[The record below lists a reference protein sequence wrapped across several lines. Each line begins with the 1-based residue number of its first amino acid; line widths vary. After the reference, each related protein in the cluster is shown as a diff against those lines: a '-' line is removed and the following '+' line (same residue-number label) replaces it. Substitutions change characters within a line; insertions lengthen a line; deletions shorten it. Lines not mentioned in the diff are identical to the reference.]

1 MPMEFYSCCIPA
13 AMDTLQR
20 RNDLAAHIQNLSD
33 EALVELEELY
43 PDAQEM
49 DRDDLVER
57 ATRYWDLLDDKLDAD
72 ILTLPGSAPH
82 IISGGMS
89 LGDSPTDSFD
99 VILFLGRVPG
109 VYALLEKWA
118 REDQA
123 AEQETNGVPRS
134 GIAAEGV
141 PLELLDLACFLA
153 ETWSKVDEFV
163 SAHCNSDAL
172 IDYPVIQGTKN
183 QIALRKIGSQKYNP
197 ANIRRAME
205 FLLSHAEQREKNNG

>member
-13 AMDTLQR
+13 AMDTPQR
-20 RNDLAAHIQNLSD
+20 RNDLVAHIQNLSD
-33 EALVELEELY
+33 EALEELEELY

-49 DRDDLVER
+49 DRDDLVKR
-57 ATRYWDLLDDKLDAD
+57 ATEYWDLLDEKLDAD

-123 AEQETNGVPRS
+123 AEQVKGGEAAPSIAISVGNNGV
-134 GIAAEGV
+134 
-141 PLELLDLACFLA
+141 
-153 ETWSKVDEFV
+153 
-163 SAHCNSDAL
+163 
-172 IDYPVIQGTKN
+172 
-183 QIALRKIGSQKYNP
+183 
-197 ANIRRAME
+197 
-205 FLLSHAEQREKNNG
+205 